1 MLFQSSTLGN
11 RHHGTTVG
19 VPACLLS
26 SQRHLRREHGAL
38 PFSLQSFKP
47 MFPAP
52 RELGKMASLEQARQK
67 PACFKDLEEVSEVG
81 VQSQL
86 WPVSV
91 GSSR

>member
-1 MLFQSSTLGN
+1 ML
-11 RHHGTTVG
+11 

-26 SQRHLRREHGAL
+26 SQRHLRIEYGAL

-52 RELGKMASLEQARQK
+52 RELGKMAWLEQARQK
-67 PACFKDLEEVSEVG
+67 SACFKDLEEVPEVSI
-81 VQSQL
+81 QSQL
-86 WPVSV
+86 WPVAV